1 MTASGSTSSEQ
12 RRFLVINYW
21 VGTREN
27 GYLVGPTLVSTRD
40 YRRFHYWDEPGY
52 AVLAEEDY
60 EIVKVYPLGLSYD
73 EVARQF
79 AQDFAPEVPAPYRS
93 AGWTTTDGT
102 FYSLEPWVRG
112 NGRFRERHVAVA

>member
-1 MTASGSTSSEQ
+1 MTVPGNTPPEQ

-40 YRRFHYWDEPGY
+40 YRRFHYWDESAY
-52 AVLAEEDY
+52 ALLTEEDY
-60 EIVKVYPLGLSYD
+60 EVVKVYPLGMSYD
-73 EVARQF
+73 DAVQQF
-79 AQDFAPEVPAPYRS
+79 ACDFAPDVVSPSRS
-93 AGWTTTDGT
+93 VGWKMADGT

-112 NGRFRERHVAVA
+112 HGRFREWSVAIA